1 MTVLLG
7 AAAGALGVLALFD
20 ALTAIDGRGTLRV
33 LERLL
38 AVPRGAG
45 RDGRGLGADD
55 RRRLAITAAAAL
67 CGGGWLVLGPAGA
80 LACGLAGPPAALLVV
95 AARRRRWR
103 AAAAAD
109 APAAARAL
117 ADALGGGHGL
127 GRALGL
133 AVRDGAIGGAGRSL
147 LAAAFGAIELGAPTA
162 EALRELARRAGPG
175 PWPALVAATLLHR
188 DAGGDLAR
196 LLHGLADD
204 LDVIARAAAEARS
217 ASAQAR
223 LTARI
228 VVMLPLVGA
237 VLGELASPGTLGAV
251 LADPLARLLV
261 LGAGALELLA
271 LLAVRRIAVV
281 GEG

>member
-7 AAAGALGVLALFD
+7 AAAGALAVVALFD
-20 ALTAIDGRGTLRV
+20 ALSAVDARRTLGL

-45 RDGRGLGADD
+45 RDGRALAGGELG
-55 RRRLAITAAAAL
+55 RLAITASVVL
-67 CGGGWLVLGPAGA
+67 CAIGWLALGPAGA
-80 LACGLAGPPAALLVV
+80 LVCGVAGPPVGLAGV

-103 AAAAAD
+103 GAAAAD

-117 ADALGGGHGL
+117 ADALGAGGGL
-127 GRALGL
+127 GRALAL
-133 AVRDGAIGGAGRSL
+133 TTRDGAIGGAGRSL
-147 LAAAFGAIELGAPTA
+147 LAPAVAAIELGAPTA

-204 LDVIARAAAEARS
+204 LDLRARAASDARA

-228 VVMLPLVGA
+228 VVALPVAGA
-237 VLGELASPGTLGAV
+237 GLGELAAPGTLAAV
-251 LADPLARLLV
+251 LAEPLARSLV
-261 LGAGALELLA
+261 AGAALLELLA
-271 LLAVRRIAVV
+271 FGAVRRIARV

>member
-1 MTVLLG
+1 MTVILG
-7 AAAGALGVLALFD
+7 AAAGGLTVLALFD
-20 ALTAIDGRGTLRV
+20 ALSAIDGRRTLRV

-45 RDGRGLGADD
+45 RDGRGLAGGE
-55 RRRLAITAAAAL
+55 RRRLAITAAVVL
-67 CGGGWLVLGPAGA
+67 CATGWLAVGPAGA
-80 LACGLAGPPAALLVV
+80 VVCGVAGPPVGLAVV
-95 AARRRRWR
+95 AARRRHWR

-117 ADALGGGHGL
+117 ADALGAGSGL
-127 GRALGL
+127 GRALAL
-133 AVRDGAIGGAGRSL
+133 TARDGAIGGAGRSL
-147 LAAAFGAIELGAPTA
+147 LAPAVAAIELGAPTA

-188 DAGGDLAR
+188 DAGGDLAG

-204 LDVIARAAAEARS
+204 LDLRSRAASDARA

-228 VVMLPLVGA
+228 VVALPVAGG
-237 VLGELASPGTLGAV
+237 VLGELASPGTLTAV
-251 LADPLARLLV
+251 LGDPLARLLV
-261 LGAGALELLA
+261 AGAAALELLA
-271 LLAVRRIAVV
+271 LVAVGRIARV
-281 GEG
+281 GEE